1 MIIGFSTFVSHESI
15 IFIIIFIIFF
25 FSFFRSS
32 ALLPPLPLLT
42 VFHSPFAYDILQTT
56 NNTSQNKLIPRYP
69 HKRLSELKTKYLVF
83 VRLQEELFAPLLYPT
98 FGTSAARVYRHYAF
112 VKDGKPWLSHE
123 FSKQLSHFTR
133 KYMGVSL
140 GVQEWRHAAA
150 GLGKELELGIIDPNE
165 QKLSSAMALQ
175 QGHSQETST
184 LIYAVHANQQG
195 SCDSIILAVFCNV
208 SDLWHVTLLR
218 QPSRRKH
225 PPTLRQLTTDRT
237 VSLRDGHRIP
247 RNPSPHP
254 STSAP
259 PLIPPDDYVTKS
271 DFAQLSASLK
281 QNMDDLMSRITH
293 FTGYDKISAPL
304 LPRSHLISTGTG
316 IHPVRPPTPPPSL
329 SALPTSPSPT
339 FAPSPPVNSVP
350 SSPQKPSST
359 SGSLV
364 VAKPLLKTPLLLP
377 QVTSSSLEILDQ
389 GEYQHFS
396 FSPHS
401 VAIC

>member
-1 MIIGFSTFVSHESI
+1 M
-15 IFIIIFIIFF
+15 
-25 FSFFRSS
+25 
-32 ALLPPLPLLT
+32 
-42 VFHSPFAYDILQTT
+42 
-56 NNTSQNKLIPRYP
+56 
-69 HKRLSELKTKYLVF
+69 F
-83 VRLQEELFAPLLYPT
+83 VRLQEELLAPLVYPT
-98 FGTSAARVYRHYAF
+98 LGTSAARAYRHYAF
-112 VKDGKPWLSHE
+112 VKDGKPWLAHE

-237 VSLRDGHRIP
+237 VSLRDGHRVP
-247 RNPSPHP
+247 RHPSSPHP

-259 PLIPPDDYVTKS
+259 PLIPSDDYVTKN

-281 QNMDDLMSRITH
+281 QNMHDLMSRITH
-293 FTGYDKISAPL
+293 LAGYDKISTSL
-304 LPRSHLISTGTG
+304 LPRSHLISTGAG
-316 IHPVRPPTPPPSL
+316 IRPLRPPTPPPSL
-329 SALPTSPSPT
+329 SAFPVSPSPT
-339 FAPSPPVNSVP
+339 FSPSSRVISVP
-350 SSPQKPSST
+350 SSPQQPSPT
-359 SGSLV
+359 PGSLMV
-364 VAKPLLKTPLLLP
+364 TKPLLQTPLLSP
-377 QVTSSSLEILDQ
+377 QVTSPFAIVDE
-389 GEYQHFS
+389 GED
-396 FSPHS
+396 
-401 VAIC
+401 